1 MGKIGQL
8 AELDDTFEQDTHK
21 DLLNKTIEKVIM
33 LKKKVNELTRADS
46 ETRVALEVAR
56 TVLQEEE
63 TKILNGRTE
72 ILIEMVERLS
82 TELKEGYSKD
92 VKDVSDTKI
101 LRRKEEMPK
110 LNDKFKDWTKGI
122 DKMLKETPVSY
133 PNRAMMSE
141 KIRSNLK
148 QVTELKTKYESFV
161 KKEVEERDY
170 SGGKRRLPPK

>member
-1 MGKIGQL
+1 MEVEEELAYDKDGADRVEVEGVLKSLKELIFNLMGKIGQL

-33 LKKKVNELTRADS
+33 LKKKVNELTRAVS

-82 TELKEGYSKD
+82 TELKEGYCKN
-92 VKDVSDTKI
+92 V
-101 LRRKEEMPK
+101 
-110 LNDKFKDWTKGI
+110 
-122 DKMLKETPVSY
+122 
-133 PNRAMMSE
+133 A
-141 KIRSNLK
+141 
-148 QVTELKTKYESFV
+148 KTQ
-161 KKEVEERDY
+161 
-170 SGGKRRLPPK
+170 